1 MKNKLRYVRE
11 EIGMTQEGL
20 SKKSGISRT
29 TISALENNEKKAA
42 SSKTLLALASALN
55 TSVTC
60 IFFGSYVQ

>member
-11 EIGMTQEGL
+11 EIGMTQEL